1 MRMAHGG
8 LLSAIDQ
15 DSDQVRI
22 ISEVPSGQASNCVC
36 AACRGVLVARK
47 GRLRTHHFAHKASTT
62 ESLTH
67 CQETALH
74 NAAKRLVAYHL
85 DTLHIRAKHLNR
97 PTRQFVLPEQTILS
111 FGERLTPENRAL
123 TLTEGEI
130 EPSLG
135 ALTDFRPDAVVKTEE
150 LGKVYVEIHVS
161 HPVPTDKRDVYRQL
175 GLWVLELNLSE
186 CEPDRVG
193 LTELKHVVE
202 AEASRHWLSWH
213 VPEYIQRKLAAH
225 DEEVRRHDERQSALF
240 LEDLKKPIPADWRAA
255 LQVMVAMFGLGVD
268 PELNYRK
275 PQKLSEVSMGC

>member
-47 GRLRTHHFAHKASTT
+47 GRLRIHHFAHKASTT

-97 PTRQFVLPEQTILS
+97 
-111 FGERLTPENRAL
+111 AL

-135 ALTDFRPDAVVKTEE
+135 ALTDFRPDAVVKTEK

-275 PQKLSEVSMGC
+275 PQKLSEVSRGC